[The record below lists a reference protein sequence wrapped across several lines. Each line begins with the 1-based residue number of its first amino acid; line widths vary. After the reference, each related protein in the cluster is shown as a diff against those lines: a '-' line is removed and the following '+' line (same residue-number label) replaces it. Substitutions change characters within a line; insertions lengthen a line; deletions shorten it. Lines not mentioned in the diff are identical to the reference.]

1 MEGAKTI
8 LDQREFNSRKQNIS
22 EKIMSKQLIERD
34 QKLAKEHEMYRKAF
48 GDR

>member
-8 LDQREFNSRKQNIS
+8 LDQREFNSRRQHIS
-22 EKIMSKQLIERD
+22 EKMFQKQLIERD
-34 QKLAKEHEMYRKAF
+34 QKLAQEHEMYRKAL